1 MQEKTESSIK
11 QFETM
16 QKSGVINSFESLKKE
31 NSQLQRIIKD
41 MTLLVTYTSIEPMV
55 KFIISRIIDYF
66 VPETLVFLINEP
78 RTNKI
83 HQYFYKQLQKTDSCL
98 SNEIFP
104 VLKDFFDSNLH
115 YYSNGEAVSFEKLL
129 DNIDKSNFPQNFLS
143 IEAKYI
149 IPLIGIG
156 GTCGIVILGNK
167 ITGQKYDSSEIYY
180 MKSMF
185 SVFSISL
192 QNEMNYR
199 TSITDPKTGLYT
211 YDYFVKRIQEQIA
224 KARRYHSTA
233 ALLML
238 DIDHFK
244 NFNDTYGHLA
254 GDKVLI
260 EIAKT
265 LMASVRT
272 EDCVGRFGG
281 EEFIILLSECKEDS
295 IFHVAERIRKTVE
308 KLEVIENNDKLKV
321 TVSIGGCQILGN
333 SVETPKTV
341 IKRIDDALYQSKAN
355 GRNRSTIV

>member
-1 MQEKTESSIK
+1 M
-11 QFETM
+11 
-16 QKSGVINSFESLKKE
+16 
-31 NSQLQRIIKD
+31 
-41 MTLLVTYTSIEPMV
+41 
-55 KFIISRIIDYF
+55 
-66 VPETLVFLINEP
+66 
-78 RTNKI
+78 
-83 HQYFYKQLQKTDSCL
+83 
-98 SNEIFP
+98 
-104 VLKDFFDSNLH
+104 
-115 YYSNGEAVSFEKLL
+115 
-129 DNIDKSNFPQNFLS
+129 
-143 IEAKYI
+143 
-149 IPLIGIG
+149 IGIG

-265 LMASVRT
+265 LMTSVRT

-308 KLEVIENNDKLKV
+308 KLEVIENNDRLKV

>member
-1 MQEKTESSIK
+1 MQGKTESSIK

-16 QKSGVINSFESLKKE
+16 QKNGVINSFEDLKKE

-78 RTNKI
+78 RSNKI
-83 HQYFYKQLQKTDSCL
+83 HQYFYKQLQKTDSTL
-98 SNEIFP
+98 NNEIFS
-104 VLKDFFDSNLH
+104 VLKDFFDDNLH
-115 YYSNGEAVSFEKLL
+115 YYLNGEAVPFEKLL
-129 DNIDKSNFPQNFLS
+129 DNIDKSLFPQNFLS

-180 MKSMF
+180 MKCMF

-233 ALLML
+233 AILML

-254 GDKVLI
+254 GDKVLF

-265 LMASVRT
+265 LMGSVRT
-272 EDCVGRFGG
+272 ED
-281 EEFIILLSECKEDS
+281 
-295 IFHVAERIRKTVE
+295 
-308 KLEVIENNDKLKV
+308 
-321 TVSIGGCQILGN
+321 
-333 SVETPKTV
+333 
-341 IKRIDDALYQSKAN
+341 
-355 GRNRSTIV
+355 

>member
-16 QKSGVINSFESLKKE
+16 QKSGVLNSFENLKKE

-66 VPETLVFLINEP
+66 VPETLIFMINEP
-78 RTNKI
+78 RSNNI
-83 HQYFYKQLQKTDSCL
+83 HQYSYKQLQKSDSFL
-98 SNEIFP
+98 NNEVFS
-104 VLKDFFDSNLH
+104 VLKEYFDSNLH
-115 YYSNGEAVSFEKLL
+115 YYLNGEAIPFEKLL
-129 DNIDKSNFPQNFLS
+129 DNLDKSLLS
-143 IEAKYI
+143 KHFMSINAKYI

-156 GTCGIVILGNK
+156 GTCGIVILGDK
-167 ITGQKYDSSEIYY
+167 ITGQRYDSSEIYY

-192 QNEMNYR
+192 QNEMNYK

-233 ALLML
+233 AILML

-244 NFNDTYGHLA
+244 KFNDTYGHLA

-265 LMASVRT
+265 LVISVRT

-281 EEFIILLSECKEDS
+281 EEFVILLSECKEDS
-295 IFHVAERIRKTVE
+295 IFDVAERIRKTVE
-308 KLEVIENNDKLKV
+308 QLEVIENDNTLKV
-321 TVSIGGCQILGN
+321 TVSIGGCQILG
-333 SVETPKTV
+333 SSLETPKTV